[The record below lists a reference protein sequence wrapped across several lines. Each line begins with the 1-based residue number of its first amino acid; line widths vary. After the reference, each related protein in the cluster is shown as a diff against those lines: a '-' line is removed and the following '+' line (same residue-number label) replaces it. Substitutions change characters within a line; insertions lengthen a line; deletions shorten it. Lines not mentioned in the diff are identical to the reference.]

1 MRPNPNP
8 NQPELEMI
16 FARYA
21 GERSELIPI
30 LQDTQRYFGYLPD
43 DAMQAIADF
52 LSMPESQVYGVA
64 TFYEQFY
71 FTRRGKNKIVV
82 CYGTACHVKGA
93 TRLIESFERQ
103 LGIACGSTTEDYEYS
118 LERVACVGC
127 CSLAPVV
134 LSNEEI
140 YAHVTPDKVA
150 EILGDRRDRRKGT
163 GEVNQVEA
171 GRGVE
176 EEGSNDA

>member
-1 MRPNPNP
+1 MEEDETKNK
-8 NQPELEMI
+8 LEKI
-16 FARYA
+16 FAQYK

-30 LQDTQRYFGYLPD
+30 LQDTQRYIGYLPD

-52 LSMPESQVYGVA
+52 LTMPESQVYGVA
-64 TFYEQFY
+64 TFYKQFH
-71 FTRRGKNKIVV
+71 FTRRGKNIIAV

-127 CSLAPVV
+127 CCLAPVV
-134 LSNEEI
+134 VFNEEI
-140 YAHVTPDKVA
+140 YAHLTPDKVA
-150 EILGDRRDRRKGT
+150 VILEETRTRTCTHKAD
-163 GEVNQVEA
+163 E
-171 GRGVE
+171 RG
-176 EEGSNDA
+176 GKQQ